1 MAILASVVYLAAYLF
16 SILLL
21 VRIGLEMIQ
30 SYARSFKPRGFVL
43 VVCELIYTVTD
54 PPVKALRSV
63 IPPLRLGDV
72 ALDVSVLVIFFVC
85 SIISMLVAPF
95 VL

>member
-30 SYARSFKPRGFVL
+30 SYARSYKPRGFVL

-72 ALDVSVLVIFFVC
+72 ALDVSVLVIFFAC
-85 SIISMLVAPF
+85 SIISMLVAPY

>member
-1 MAILASVVYLAAYLF
+1 MAILASVVYLAAYVF

-72 ALDVSVLVIFFVC
+72 ALDVSVLVIFFAC
-85 SIISMLVAPF
+85 SIISMLVAHF

>member
-43 VVCELIYTVTD
+43 VVC
-54 PPVKALRSV
+54 
-63 IPPLRLGDV
+63 
-72 ALDVSVLVIFFVC
+72 
-85 SIISMLVAPF
+85 
-95 VL
+95 